1 MAEIPDNVKNIIE
14 KLISKLEINQ
24 IRIDK
29 AILFGSYAE
38 GKYDEWSDID
48 LALVSKD
55 FSGSRFYDNL
65 KVLDAALDID
75 SGISPMTYLP
85 DDFTPDN
92 LFVRDILRKGIQIR

>member
-1 MAEIPDNVKNIIE
+1 MAEIPYKVKNVIE
-14 KLISKLEINQ
+14 RLINKLESNQ
-24 IRIDK
+24 IRIEK

-38 GKYDEWSDID
+38 GRYDKWSDID

-65 KVLDAALDID
+65 KVLDIAMDIE
-75 SGISPMTYLP
+75 SGISPITYLP

-92 LFVRDILRKGIQIR
+92 LFVRDILRRGIQIK